1 MFITLEG
8 GEGSGKTTQIVS
20 LAGLLAERGMRCL
33 LTREPGGTALGK
45 KIRSVL
51 LRPENAGMTPEAEL
65 LLYLADRA
73 EHVHT
78 VIRPALA
85 AGQVVL
91 CDRFFDATVVYQGF
105 ARGLS
110 PERIWRLHELLF
122 DGLKPD
128 LTLLLDLPPE
138 EGLARARRQLEK
150 GGRALA
156 ESRFEEETMAF
167 HQRVRDGYLA
177 LAEREPERFRV
188 IAAGRAEPDVQRS
201 IRAVVEPRLSGKG
214 SRPEPR

>member
-8 GEGSGKTTQIVS
+8 GEGTGKTTQIVD
-20 LAGLLAERGMRCL
+20 LAHRLTELGWKCL

-51 LRPENAGMTPEAEL
+51 LAPDSAGMTPEAEL
-65 LLYLADRA
+65 LLYMADRA
-73 EHVHT
+73 EHVHA

-105 ARGLS
+105 ARGVG
-110 PERIWRLHELLF
+110 PERILQLHEVVF

-128 LTLLLDLPPE
+128 LTLVLDLPPE
-138 EGLARARRQLEK
+138 EGLTRARRQLAG
-150 GGRALA
+150 GGRIAA
-156 ESRFEEETMAF
+156 ESRFEEEALAF
-167 HQRVRDGYLA
+167 HHRVREGYLT
-177 LAEREPERFRV
+177 LARREPERFRV
-188 IAAGRAEPDVQRS
+188 IAADRTRQEVQRE
-201 IRAVVEPRLSGKG
+201 ILAEVEPFLKR
-214 SRPEPR
+214 

>member
-8 GEGSGKTTQIVS
+8 GEGSGKTTQIVD
-20 LAGLLAERGMRCL
+20 LAQRLTERGRKCL

-51 LRPENAGMTPEAEL
+51 LAPESAGMTPEAEL
-65 LLYLADRA
+65 LLYMADRA
-73 EHVHT
+73 EHVHA

-105 ARGLS
+105 ARGVG
-110 PERIWRLHELLF
+110 PERILRLHEVVF

-128 LTLLLDLPPE
+128 LTLVLDLPPE
-138 EGLARARRQLEK
+138 VGLARARRQLAT
-150 GGRALA
+150 GGRTVA
-156 ESRFEEETMAF
+156 ESRFEEEALGF

-177 LAEREPERFRV
+177 LARREPERFRV
-188 IAAGRAEPDVQRS
+188 ISADQAPREVQRD
-201 IRAVVEPRLSGKG
+201 ILAAVEPFLIR
-214 SRPEPR
+214 